1 MFRAG
6 RDTLAWM
13 TRRWSLV
20 AVLALSLVLAACGS
34 DPAPTDRPDTSGA
47 RTPDGPPA
55 QSDPAP
61 VVAEVLDFEA
71 PLLGGGTL
79 DGKSLAGRD
88 VAFWFWAP
96 W

>member
-1 MFRAG
+1 ML
-6 RDTLAWM
+6 T
-13 TRRWSLV
+13 LV
-20 AVLALSLVLAACGS
+20 ALTTAACDAGGS
-34 DPAPTDRPDTSGA
+34 TTDDATPSRTAAGQPSTGPSGA
-47 RTPDGPPA
+47 TDDPP
-55 QSDPAP
+55 P

-79 DGKSLAGRD
+79 EGESLAGRD